1 MMTTQPLILLRNLD
15 LDNQE
20 DIASVTKIYAH
31 HVTYGTG
38 SFEITP
44 PDEAEI
50 KRRFTAL
57 YDRNYPVILACH
69 NDDNAIAGFA
79 YFGPYKERAAYHHT
93 VEDSIYVHHDYLRL
107 GIGQLMLAKLIERAA
122 DAGFLQMM
130 AVIGDSDNAG
140 SIGIH
145 SAMGFQMIGTARNIG
160 HKFGRFL
167 DVVYMQKD
175 LSQ

>member
-1 MMTTQPLILLRNLD
+1 MMTTQPLISLRNLD
-15 LDNQE
+15 LDNQD
-20 DIASVTKIYAH
+20 DIASVTQIYAH
-31 HVTYGTG
+31 HVTFGTG

-44 PDEAEI
+44 PDETEI

-57 YDRNYPVILACH
+57 YDRNYPVILAHH
-69 NDDNAIAGFA
+69 NDDNDIAGFA
-79 YFGPYKERAAYHHT
+79 YFGPYKERAAYYHT
-93 VEDSIYVHHDYLRL
+93 VEDSIYVHPDYLRL
-107 GIGQLMLAKLIERAA
+107 GIGQLMLTELIQRAT

-160 HKFGRFL
+160 HKFGRLL

-175 LSQ
+175 LSC